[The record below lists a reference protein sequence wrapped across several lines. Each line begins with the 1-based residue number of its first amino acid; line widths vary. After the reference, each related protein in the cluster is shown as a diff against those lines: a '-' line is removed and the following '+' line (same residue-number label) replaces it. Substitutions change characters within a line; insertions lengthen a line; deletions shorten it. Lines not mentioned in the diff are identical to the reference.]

1 LELRVMKLVYVFVLI
16 SLMGLVIPAYA
27 QDPIRTDQVQEK
39 IIEDTRACKVEID
52 SQDELTE
59 AERTVAYRNCERE
72 AVIRN
77 TLANN
82 DPLTSAEL
90 RSKLQNIE
98 RCEEWHSQ
106 YRFLTDEQ
114 FAIQKHVQVVRE
126 CIMLYN
132 DEIWKYD
139 GDDRPYKLLDRL
151 QELKDAMPD
160 LPKPEPVVLNI
171 EIPNYQPSIIEVPH
185 NPDRVAELEE
195 KVQLLEEELD
205 KKDAVIREQLKVIM
219 DLFNKIRNVI
229 FEPLGFA
236 WFSV

>member
-1 LELRVMKLVYVFVLI
+1 MKLVYVFVLI

-27 QDPIRTDQVQEK
+27 QDPIRTDQVQER
-39 IIEDTRACKVEID
+39 IIEDTRACKAEID
-52 SQDELTE
+52 SHDEFTE
-59 AERTVAYRNCERE
+59 AEKTVAYRNCERE
-72 AVIRN
+72 AVIKN
-77 TLANN
+77 TLVNK
-82 DPLTSAEL
+82 DPLTTAEL

-114 FAIQKHVQVVRE
+114 FAIQKHAQVVRE
-126 CIMLYN
+126 CIMLYH

-139 GDDRPYKLLDRL
+139 GDDRPYILLDRL

-160 LPKPEPVVLNI
+160 IPKPQPVALNI
-171 EIPNYQPSIIEVPH
+171 ELPNYQPTIIDVPQ
-185 NPDRVAELEE
+185 NQDKVAELEE

-205 KKDAVIREQLKVIM
+205 KKDAVIREQLNVIM

-236 WFSV
+236 WSLV

>member
-1 LELRVMKLVYVFVLI
+1 MKLVYTLVLF

-27 QDPIRTDQVQEK
+27 QDPTRTDEIQEK
-39 IIEDTRACKVEID
+39 IIEETLACKAKID

-59 AERTVAYRNCERE
+59 AERTVAFRNCERE

-77 TLANN
+77 TQANN
-82 DPLTSAEL
+82 DSLTTAEL

-114 FAIQKHVQVVRE
+114 FAVQKSTQVVRE
-126 CIMLYN
+126 CIMLYH

-139 GDDRPYKLLDRL
+139 GEDRPYKLMDRL
-151 QELKDAMPD
+151 QELKDALPD
-160 LPKPEPVVLNI
+160 LPKPEPVQLNI
-171 EIPNYQPSIIEVPH
+171 ELPKYRPSIIDVPQ
-185 NPDRVAELEE
+185 NQDRVSDLEE
-195 KVQLLEEELD
+195 KVRLLEEELD
-205 KKDAVIREQLKVIM
+205 KKDAVIREQVNVIM

-229 FEPLGFA
+229 FEPLGFP
-236 WFSV
+236 WSSV

>member
-1 LELRVMKLVYVFVLI
+1 MKLVYVFVLI

-27 QDPIRTDQVQEK
+27 QDPIRTDEVQEK
-39 IIEDTRACKVEID
+39 IIEETRACKAKID
-52 SQDELTE
+52 SHDEFTE

-98 RCEEWHSQ
+98 RCEEWHAQ

-114 FAIQKHVQVVRE
+114 FAIQKHSQVVRE
-126 CIMLYN
+126 CIMLYH

-160 LPKPEPVVLNI
+160 IPKPQPIQLTIELPKYE
-171 EIPNYQPSIIEVPH
+171 PSIIDVPH
-185 NPDRVAELEE
+185 NTDKVAELEE

-236 WFSV
+236 WSLV

>member
-1 LELRVMKLVYVFVLI
+1 MKLVYVFVLI

-27 QDPIRTDQVQEK
+27 QDPIRADEVKEK
-39 IIEDTRACKVEID
+39 IIEDTRACKVEVN
-52 SQDELTE
+52 SQDGLTE
-59 AERTVAYRNCERE
+59 AEKTVAYRNCERQ
-72 AVIRN
+72 AVIKN

-90 RSKLQNIE
+90 RSKLQNLE

-139 GDDRPYKLLDRL
+139 GDDRPYILLDRL

-160 LPKPEPVVLNI
+160 IPKPKPIQLTIELPKYE
-171 EIPNYQPSIIEVPH
+171 PSIIDVPH
-185 NPDRVAELEE
+185 NTDKVAELEE

-236 WFSV
+236 WSLV

>member
-1 LELRVMKLVYVFVLI
+1 MKLVYVFVLI

-27 QDPIRTDQVQEK
+27 QDPIREDEVQER
-39 IIEDTRACKVEID
+39 IIEETRACKVEIN
-52 SQDELTE
+52 SHDELTE
-59 AERTVAYRNCERE
+59 AERTVAYRNCERQ

-90 RSKLQNIE
+90 RSKLQNLE

-114 FAIQKHVQVVRE
+114 FAIQKHAQVVRE

-139 GDDRPYKLLDRL
+139 GDDRPYILLDRL

-160 LPKPEPVVLNI
+160 IPKPQPIQLTIELPKYE
-171 EIPNYQPSIIEVPH
+171 PSIIDVPH
-185 NPDRVAELEE
+185 NTDKVAELEE

-236 WFSV
+236 WSLV

>member
-1 LELRVMKLVYVFVLI
+1 MKLVFTLVLF

-27 QDPIRTDQVQEK
+27 QDPTRTDEIQEK
-39 IIEDTRACKVEID
+39 IIEETLACKAKID

-59 AERTVAYRNCERE
+59 AERTVAFRNCERE

-77 TLANN
+77 TQANN
-82 DPLTSAEL
+82 DSLTTAEL

-114 FAIQKHVQVVRE
+114 FAVQKSTQVVRE
-126 CIMLYN
+126 CIMLYH

-139 GDDRPYKLLDRL
+139 GDDRPYKLMDRL
-151 QELKDAMPD
+151 QELKDALPD
-160 LPKPEPVVLNI
+160 LPKPEPVQLNI
-171 EIPNYQPSIIEVPH
+171 ELPKYRPSIIDVPQ
-185 NPDRVAELEE
+185 NQDRVSELEE
-195 KVQLLEEELD
+195 KVRLLEEELD
-205 KKDAVIREQLKVIM
+205 KKDAVIREQLNVIM

-229 FEPLGFA
+229 FEPLGFP
-236 WFSV
+236 WSSV

>member
-1 LELRVMKLVYVFVLI
+1 MKLVYVFVLI

-27 QDPIRTDQVQEK
+27 QDPIRTDEVQER
-39 IIEDTRACKVEID
+39 IIEETRACKAKID
-52 SQDELTE
+52 SHDEFTE

-90 RSKLQNIE
+90 RSKLQNLE

-114 FAIQKHVQVVRE
+114 FAIQKHSQVVRE

-139 GDDRPYKLLDRL
+139 GNDRPYILLDRL

-160 LPKPEPVVLNI
+160 LPKPEPVVFNI
-171 EIPNYQPSIIEVPH
+171 EIPNYQPTIIDVPH